1 MPASKAPASAMPA
14 FMPVSTALTPAETP
28 SEALA
33 AELPATSSKEESTLR
48 DNWVMTLSK

>member
-14 FMPVSTALTPAETP
+14 FMPVSTALTLAETP

-33 AELPATSSKEESTLR
+33 EELPATPSNDEPTLR
-48 DNWVMTLSK
+48 DNWVLTLSK